1 MRGHGAVKC
10 ARNGQRA
17 MSKLPLPYSRGPPGL
32 PDVLL
37 VMDDMDM
44 VPKERSPSQG
54 RRGTLFAAAGR
65 GAGENCIAVSGC
77 QRGKRGRRP
86 VSKVWLAHRDNDR
99 HPRTQGQP
107 KLKAAPIFEA
117 AGEAHS
123 AHKADHSEVGRK
135 VPAGQ
140 RGRVVMHPPDVFL
153 WHAATRRA
161 ENHMQ
166 VCGQRVRCP
175 PHSSTNPMRRR
186 MASSLLISRRCPC
199 VHADA
204 AREKNEKK
212 DREEPKQ
219 QSFPG
224 DGNPLNGHRSRAGT
238 KGRFPENEVPVGPG
252 QGAPWCTAR
261 RHSQPP
267 PPPAI
272 NYKSIM
278 NEAKGPAHP
287 LPWLSRS
294 SQPLLA
300 YTGPGCV

>member
-1 MRGHGAVKC
+1 MPALQRRGPRALVPRVVVRGGLPPEDGIKPEPRDVNRARHRVAKHQSESPMCIGTQKGIPHWGGGGESRYGAVKC

-86 VSKVWLAHRDNDR
+86 VSKVWLAHRDR

-204 AREKNEKK
+204 AL
-212 DREEPKQ
+212 PCH
-219 QSFPG
+219 
-224 DGNPLNGHRSRAGT
+224 NG
-238 KGRFPENEVPVGPG
+238 
-252 QGAPWCTAR
+252 
-261 RHSQPP
+261 
-267 PPPAI
+267 
-272 NYKSIM
+272 
-278 NEAKGPAHP
+278 
-287 LPWLSRS
+287 
-294 SQPLLA
+294 LA
-300 YTGPGCV
+300 DVHFTG